1 MDINEQQLQKRIPEK
16 SLTSSMDNTV
26 YANFI
31 FLLQKLS
38 MTLKGQFPLMSVRFE
53 IILPKE
59 LMTNGVQGYKLDN
72 LKEKTTA

>member
-1 MDINEQQLQKRIPEK
+1 MDKTI
-16 SLTSSMDNTV
+16 

-31 FLLQKLS
+31 LVLQKLN
-38 MTLKGQFPLMSVRFE
+38 MTLKGQFPLISARFE
-53 IILPKE
+53 IILPKG